1 MTYRGPASYDPD
13 HEAAVAD
20 DDERDRLADAA
31 PAEARTVPGRW
42 EVCEVALP
50 TRYESARVWLAWH
63 YAEDLDGIV
72 VLHRDGMWRAVEPS
86 GVIDW
91 STPRQALVDAAIILS
106 ADYPDDARAALAVL
120 EAP

>member
-31 PAEARTVPGRW
+31 LAEARTVPGRW

-63 YAEDLDGIV
+63 YAEDLDGIG
-72 VLHRDGMWRAVEPS
+72 VLHRDGMWRAVDR
-86 GVIDW
+86 VHDHL
-91 STPRQALVDAAIILS
+91 TVRDALRDAVAML
-106 ADYPDDARAALAVL
+106 PTDDAREALAVL